1 MWGFFDLIQYIYFT
15 PKFIHDFLCYNLTMI
30 IKSIIFLAVISSGN
44 LYAKVKITGNLVNPT
59 ILYVGDS
66 HSYGKLGTVVEKNL
80 SAISDH
86 VIMESSCGST
96 PSTWLGKTGYE
107 KTVCGFWK
115 KEGKEEIRSKEH
127 KTPKLA
133 DELAKYRPDVTIVQL
148 GTNIAAGS
156 KPKNFSTSIEAVMI
170 AIKKENSA
178 CIWIGPPDANSK
190 IVTKVKLKE
199 TNQLLKELASKNN
212 CQYIDSLLIT
222 KFPSK
227 NKEGI
232 HYPPT
237 LSAQWGE
244 KISTQILK
252 LIAENQK

>member
-1 MWGFFDLIQYIYFT
+1 MNTTFVL
-15 PKFIHDFLCYNLTMI
+15 
-30 IKSIIFLAVISSGN
+30 IIFLHFSGT
-44 LYAKVKITGNLVNPT
+44 LYAKVKTSENLVNPT

-66 HSYGKLGTVVEKNL
+66 HSYGKLGTVVDKNL
-80 SAISDH
+80 STISDH

-133 DELAKYRPDVTIVQL
+133 DELAKYRPEVTVVQL
-148 GTNIAAGS
+148 GTNIAAGA
-156 KPKNFSTSIEAVMI
+156 KPKNFSASIEAVMT
-170 AIKKENSA
+170 AIKKENSV

-190 IVTKVKLKE
+190 IVTKAKLKE
-199 TNQLLKELASKNN
+199 TNQLLIDMAKNN
-212 CQYIDSLLIT
+212 NCHYIDSLRIT
-222 KFPSK
+222 KFPSE

-232 HYPPT
+232 HYPPS

-244 KISTQILK
+244 EISAQILK
-252 LIAENQK
+252 LITEKQK